1 MAPLYT
7 DGESAGGVGAVVVAA
22 GRSRRM
28 RGPDKTFMPLAGRP
42 LATYSLEA
50 LNRCPRVDA
59 IVFVVS
65 AEAMDQG
72 RRLVDQYN
80 WEKVIAVCPGGERRQ
95 DSVRHGLAA
104 LPHLDLTLVHD
115 AARPCLD
122 QSIIQRGVDKAVKY
136 GAAVAAV
143 PVKDTIKTDDGEG
156 VVTGTL
162 DRASL
167 WAVQT
172 PQVFRT
178 ALLQRAHREVHVDVT
193 DDAAMVEA
201 LGHEV
206 RLFPASDD
214 NIKVTTPS
222 DVAVAEV
229 LLAARLATSGA
240 AS

>member
-42 LATYSLEA
+42 LASYSLEA
-50 LNRCPRVDA
+50 LNRCPLVDA

-95 DSVRHGLAA
+95 DSVRHGLDA
-104 LPHLDLTLVHD
+104 LPDIGLILVHD
-115 AARPCLD
+115 AARPCVG
-122 QSIIQRGVDKAVKY
+122 QSIFQRGIDEAMKY

-143 PVKDTIKTDDGEG
+143 PVKDTIKTADADG
-156 VVTGTL
+156 VVTSTL

-178 ALLQRAHREVHVDVT
+178 SLLQRAHHEVHVDVT
-193 DDAAMVEA
+193 DDAAMVEC

-206 RLFPASDD
+206 RLFPGSDD

-229 LLAARLATSGA
+229 LLAARAATSGV

>member
-59 IVFVVS
+59 VVFVVS
-65 AEAMDQG
+65 ADAMDQG

-80 WEKVIAVCPGGERRQ
+80 WEKVVAVCPGGERRQ

-104 LPHLDLTLVHD
+104 LPDVDLILVHD

-122 QSIIQRGVDKAVKY
+122 QSIIQRGVDKAAKY

-143 PVKDTIKTDDGEG
+143 PVKDTIKTADGEG

-162 DRASL
+162 DRATL

-172 PQVFRT
+172 PQVFRSS
-178 ALLQRAHREVHVDVT
+178 LLQRAHREVHVDVT

-206 RLFPASDD
+206 RLFPGSDE

>member
-1 MAPLYT
+1 
-7 DGESAGGVGAVVVAA
+7 
-22 GRSRRM
+22 M

-59 IVFVVS
+59 VVFVVS
-65 AEAMDQG
+65 PEAMDQG

-80 WEKVIAVCPGGERRQ
+80 WEKVVAVCPGGERRQ
-95 DSVRHGLAA
+95 DSVRNGLAA
-104 LPHLDLTLVHD
+104 LPDVDLTLVHD

-122 QSIIQRGVDKAVKY
+122 QSIIQRGVDKAAKY

-143 PVKDTIKTDDGEG
+143 PVKDTIKTADGEG

-162 DRASL
+162 NRANL

-172 PQVFRT
+172 PQVFRA

-206 RLFPASDD
+206 RLFPGSDE

-222 DVAVAEV
+222 DIVVAEA
-229 LLAARLATSGA
+229 LLAARLVTSGA